1 MGSQVV
7 LVVRNLPDNAG
18 DASDLGLISV
28 SERCPGVGNGNPLH
42 YSCLEN
48 SMDRGAWWVGY
59 SPWGC
64 KELGMTEHACKH
76 MIIED

>member
-1 MGSQVV
+1 MVK
-7 LVVRNLPDNAG
+7 NLPANAE
-18 DASDLGLISV
+18 DLGNMGLIPELGKYPG
-28 SERCPGVGNGNPLH
+28 ERNSNPLH
-42 YSCLEN
+42 CSCLEN